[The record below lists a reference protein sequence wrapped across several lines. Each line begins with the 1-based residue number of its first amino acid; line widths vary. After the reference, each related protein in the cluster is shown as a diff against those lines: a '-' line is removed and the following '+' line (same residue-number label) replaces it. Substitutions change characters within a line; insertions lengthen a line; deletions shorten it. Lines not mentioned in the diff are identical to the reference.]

1 MKDKVKEVHKD
12 LINKKMPHIIAFL
25 EDDTVTV
32 IIAGNTKNRMD
43 LLDAIMADKD
53 WKKNVEDVE
62 K

>member
-1 MKDKVKEVHKD
+1 MKDKVKEVHKE

-25 EDDTVTV
+25 EGDIVTV
-32 IIAGNTKNRMD
+32 IIAGNTKSRMD

-53 WKKNVEDVE
+53 WKLAVEDVE